1 MLYHT
6 SRPCSRRESRSWKSH
21 SGYCRQTRRLPPESR
36 AAKAMCSVL
45 VMGWSVVIYHS
56 SSTGSVCRR
65 WCSSAFRGFWGSRV
79 RPQHWTP
86 AGEAEKIR
94 FPHTGQTGMDGG
106 THRPPGHSRPGMP
119 QERENSMVIGFRAYK
134 EFERPAPE
142 LVEAFRGIP
151 SSNIGDCTQRMNC
164 MFDGIRPF
172 NDLPLVGTAFTVRVP
187 SGDNLVA
194 QAALDYARPGD
205 IIVIDAA
212 GNTDRGMVG
221 GMMLA
226 YAEMRG
232 LGGFVV
238 NGAVRDLEDIQN
250 GSLPVY
256 GKAVSPL
263 GPYRQGPGEMN
274 VPVVCGGQVVMPGDI
289 LVGDRDGIV
298 VIPRQ
303 EAAELLEA
311 ARKNLQDEQEAMARM
326 KAGTFPVEEHLESF
340 TGSLLRHGGELI

>member
-1 MLYHT
+1 MPISGWRRQNSGS
-6 SRPCSRRESRSWKSH
+6 SRGSQW
-21 SGYCRQTRRLPPESR
+21 LP
-36 AAKAMCSVL
+36 
-45 VMGWSVVIYHS
+45 
-56 SSTGSVCRR
+56 
-65 WCSSAFRGFWGSRV
+65 RV
-79 RPQHWTP
+79 
-86 AGEAEKIR
+86 
-94 FPHTGQTGMDGG
+94 
-106 THRPPGHSRPGMP
+106 
-119 QERENSMVIGFRAYK
+119 
-134 EFERPAPE
+134 
-142 LVEAFRGIP
+142 
-151 SSNIGDCTQRMNC
+151 
-164 MFDGIRPF
+164 
-172 NDLPLVGTAFTVRVP
+172 
-187 SGDNLVA
+187 
-194 QAALDYARPGD
+194 ALDYARPGD

-226 YAEMRG
+226 YAEMRS

-263 GPYRQGPGEMN
+263 GPYRQGSGEMN

-340 TGSLLRHGGELI
+340 TGSFLRHGGELI

>member
-1 MLYHT
+1 M
-6 SRPCSRRESRSWKSH
+6 
-21 SGYCRQTRRLPPESR
+21 
-36 AAKAMCSVL
+36 A
-45 VMGWSVVIYHS
+45 
-56 SSTGSVCRR
+56 
-65 WCSSAFRGFWGSRV
+65 
-79 RPQHWTP
+79 
-86 AGEAEKIR
+86 
-94 FPHTGQTGMDGG
+94 
-106 THRPPGHSRPGMP
+106 
-119 QERENSMVIGFRAYK
+119 IGFRAYK

-226 YAEMRG
+226 YAEMR
-232 LGGFVV
+232 
-238 NGAVRDLEDIQN
+238 DLEDIQN

-340 TGSLLRHGGELI
+340 TGAFLRRGGELI

>member
-1 MLYHT
+1 M
-6 SRPCSRRESRSWKSH
+6 
-21 SGYCRQTRRLPPESR
+21 
-36 AAKAMCSVL
+36 A
-45 VMGWSVVIYHS
+45 
-56 SSTGSVCRR
+56 
-65 WCSSAFRGFWGSRV
+65 
-79 RPQHWTP
+79 
-86 AGEAEKIR
+86 
-94 FPHTGQTGMDGG
+94 
-106 THRPPGHSRPGMP
+106 
-119 QERENSMVIGFRAYK
+119 IGFRAYK

-226 YAEMRG
+226 YAEMR
-232 LGGFVV
+232 
-238 NGAVRDLEDIQN
+238 DLEDIQN
-250 GSLPVY
+250 GSQPVY

-340 TGSLLRHGGELI
+340 TGAFLRRGGELI

>member
-1 MLYHT
+1 M
-6 SRPCSRRESRSWKSH
+6 
-21 SGYCRQTRRLPPESR
+21 
-36 AAKAMCSVL
+36 AM
-45 VMGWSVVIYHS
+45 
-56 SSTGSVCRR
+56 
-65 WCSSAFRGFWGSRV
+65 
-79 RPQHWTP
+79 
-86 AGEAEKIR
+86 
-94 FPHTGQTGMDGG
+94 
-106 THRPPGHSRPGMP
+106 
-119 QERENSMVIGFRAYK
+119 GFRAYK

-142 LVEAFRGIP
+142 LIEAFRGIP

-340 TGSLLRHGGELI
+340 TGSLLRRGGDCPTRESSGTVTSKTAPCRTHVHRDDVALLQHPVARNAVDHDFVDGDAGAGREAPVTEERRFCSLRQDKFIYRLVDLFGRYARPYHFACQSTRCRGNFTGLAHNLQFALIFN

>member
-1 MLYHT
+1 M
-6 SRPCSRRESRSWKSH
+6 
-21 SGYCRQTRRLPPESR
+21 
-36 AAKAMCSVL
+36 A
-45 VMGWSVVIYHS
+45 
-56 SSTGSVCRR
+56 
-65 WCSSAFRGFWGSRV
+65 
-79 RPQHWTP
+79 
-86 AGEAEKIR
+86 
-94 FPHTGQTGMDGG
+94 
-106 THRPPGHSRPGMP
+106 
-119 QERENSMVIGFRAYK
+119 IGFRAYK

-194 QAALDYARPGD
+194 QAALDYACPGD

-340 TGSLLRHGGELI
+340 TGLFLRRGGELI

>member
-1 MLYHT
+1 M
-6 SRPCSRRESRSWKSH
+6 
-21 SGYCRQTRRLPPESR
+21 
-36 AAKAMCSVL
+36 A
-45 VMGWSVVIYHS
+45 
-56 SSTGSVCRR
+56 
-65 WCSSAFRGFWGSRV
+65 
-79 RPQHWTP
+79 
-86 AGEAEKIR
+86 
-94 FPHTGQTGMDGG
+94 
-106 THRPPGHSRPGMP
+106 
-119 QERENSMVIGFRAYK
+119 IGFRAYK

-194 QAALDYARPGD
+194 QTALDYARPGD

-250 GSLPVY
+250 GRLPVY

-263 GPYRQGPGEMN
+263 GPYRQG
-274 VPVVCGGQVVMPGDI
+274 
-289 LVGDRDGIV
+289 R
-298 VIPRQ
+298 
-303 EAAELLEA
+303 
-311 ARKNLQDEQEAMARM
+311 AR
-326 KAGTFPVEEHLESF
+326 
-340 TGSLLRHGGELI
+340 

>member
-1 MLYHT
+1 M
-6 SRPCSRRESRSWKSH
+6 
-21 SGYCRQTRRLPPESR
+21 
-36 AAKAMCSVL
+36 A
-45 VMGWSVVIYHS
+45 
-56 SSTGSVCRR
+56 
-65 WCSSAFRGFWGSRV
+65 
-79 RPQHWTP
+79 
-86 AGEAEKIR
+86 
-94 FPHTGQTGMDGG
+94 
-106 THRPPGHSRPGMP
+106 
-119 QERENSMVIGFRAYK
+119 IGFRAYK

-274 VPVVCGGQVVMPGDI
+274 VPVVCDGQVVMPGDI

-326 KAGTFPVEEHLESF
+326 KAGTFPMEEHLESF
-340 TGSLLRHGGELI
+340 TGSLLRRGGELI

>member
-1 MLYHT
+1 MT
-6 SRPCSRRESRSWKSH
+6 
-21 SGYCRQTRRLPPESR
+21 
-36 AAKAMCSVL
+36 
-45 VMGWSVVIYHS
+45 
-56 SSTGSVCRR
+56 
-65 WCSSAFRGFWGSRV
+65 
-79 RPQHWTP
+79 
-86 AGEAEKIR
+86 
-94 FPHTGQTGMDGG
+94 
-106 THRPPGHSRPGMP
+106 
-119 QERENSMVIGFRAYK
+119 IGFRAYK

-256 GKAVSPL
+256 GKAVSLL
-263 GPYRQGPGEMN
+263 GPYRQGPGEM
-274 VPVVCGGQVVMPGDI
+274 VDYLLSDHELRPGTP
-289 LVGDRDGIV
+289 LYLTEG
-298 VIPRQ
+298 

-340 TGSLLRHGGELI
+340 TGLFLRHGGELI

>member
-1 MLYHT
+1 MAQSLVTPPGTDYNE
-6 SRPCSRRESRSWKSH
+6 RKKARSQSDCKK
-21 SGYCRQTRRLPPESR
+21 YCIPD
-36 AAKAMCSVL
+36 A
-45 VMGWSVVIYHS
+45 
-56 SSTGSVCRR
+56 
-65 WCSSAFRGFWGSRV
+65 
-79 RPQHWTP
+79 
-86 AGEAEKIR
+86 
-94 FPHTGQTGMDGG
+94 GQTGMDGG

-119 QERENSMVIGFRAYK
+119 QERENSMTIGFRAYK

-250 GSLPVY
+250 GSLSVY

-340 TGSLLRHGGELI
+340 TGSLLRHGGELL

>member
-1 MLYHT
+1 MKEKKPAANRIAGNDAFRTPDRPAWAAGHT
-6 SRPCSRRESRSWKSH
+6 GLRDTADP
-21 SGYCRQTRRLPPESR
+21 
-36 AAKAMCSVL
+36 A
-45 VMGWSVVIYHS
+45 
-56 SSTGSVCRR
+56 CRR
-65 WCSSAFRGFWGSRV
+65 KGRTVWPLDFV
-79 RPQHWTP
+79 R
-86 AGEAEKIR
+86 IR
-94 FPHTGQTGMDGG
+94 SLSV
-106 THRPPGHSRPGMP
+106 R
-119 QERENSMVIGFRAYK
+119 
-134 EFERPAPE
+134 APE

-194 QAALDYARPGD
+194 QTALDYARPGD

-232 LGGFVV
+232 LGRLCGKRS
-238 NGAVRDLEDIQN
+238 GA
-250 GSLPVY
+250 
-256 GKAVSPL
+256 
-263 GPYRQGPGEMN
+263 GPGGYSEWQTAGLWQ
-274 VPVVCGGQVVMPGDI
+274 GGKPAGALPSGTGRDECAGGLRRTGGHAWRYSGGRPGRHRS
-289 LVGDRDGIV
+289 V
-298 VIPRQ
+298 PRQ

-340 TGSLLRHGGELI
+340 TGAFLRRGGELI